1 MSETLRRYIRT
12 AICIAA
18 ALCCGDR
25 VWGQISIED
34 LTGQGADQATEDQP
48 TLSPEEQIERIRE
61 LIPAIEQELAQTRAV
76 FEAERAAEKTVE
88 SEVLGRS
95 VEQLRQL
102 LFVHEQLIS
111 EYQRLQQFRQA
122 SEGARED
129 LRAARAGRFEQL
141 PPYDFATLDDLL
153 SDRLGM
159 RALLRRS
166 EAELS
171 RARNELARAAERLEE
186 LRSQRRSIT
195 EQSVSADDPAERTRR
210 ARRRELALIAERVG
224 EATVE
229 LRTVQRD
236 RASAQAEFARASLEA
251 TDLAIEYIE
260 PLVSFTQEDLDQQHG
275 EIERRLSALS
285 ETLETIREE
294 ESVLRTRLDAWTAE
308 DVEAGGDLEQRI
320 AIARETLGV
329 LGSRTGVTFDRRGSL
344 TNLRDGWSDRFRL
357 AQGELSAGEIAGL
370 VESVDSMLEG
380 LDDSESDLVDRSRVV
395 RSRLVAAQE
404 ELSTVASGA
413 TDLARQRIGAY
424 RALGQDIDAA
434 LEGITQTRQLYLKLD
449 DELGERGGLTLWDRV
464 VIAWSFVTRIW
475 SYEIIELDDDTALTV
490 DKLVIGLLLLAV
502 AFNLSRW
509 LATLLSARV
518 LPRFGLNT
526 HAASAFK
533 TIFFYVLLLTFALT
547 ALRIINVPL
556 TIFAVLGGAVAI
568 GIGFGSQTIASNF
581 MSGLIL
587 LAERPVRVGDFID
600 VNGVVGTVQQIGARS
615 TRIKT
620 PTNIEMIL
628 PNSTL
633 LDNNLVN
640 WTLTDQ
646 VVWLAVEVGIAYGS
660 PTREASKLILK
671 AAEEHGRVLKTP
683 PPRVIFDSFGDN
695 SLNFRLFFSINMNQP
710 SDRLSIPSD
719 LRYRIDNLF
728 RDADITIAFPQRD
741 VHLDTLSP
749 LQVELKR
756 SRPASAMTSDDAN
769 KPTSDKP

>member
-25 VWGQISIED
+25 VWGQISLED

-285 ETLETIREE
+285 ETLESIREE

-464 VIAWSFVTRIW
+464 VIAWSYVTRIW

-769 KPTSDKP
+769 EPTSGES